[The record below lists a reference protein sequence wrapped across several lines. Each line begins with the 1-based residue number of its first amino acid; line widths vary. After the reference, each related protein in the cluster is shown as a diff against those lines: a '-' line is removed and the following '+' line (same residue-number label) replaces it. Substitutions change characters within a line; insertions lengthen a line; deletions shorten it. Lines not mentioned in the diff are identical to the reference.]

1 VVEKSSG
8 EGEKWRIEGVQ
19 KRREEGTTEEEEEEG
34 EEEEEICQNRQMLG
48 PVQEQL

>member
-1 VVEKSSG
+1 VVEKAG

-19 KRREEGTTEEEEEEG
+19 KRREEGTTEEEEEE
-34 EEEEEICQNRQMLG
+34 EEEEIEICQNRQMLG